1 MELFEK
7 PRIEKV
13 VFEVDDI
20 VTASFSDPTETV
32 TGSTPEEGQD
42 ED

>member
-13 VFEVDDI
+13 VFEADDI
-20 VTASFSDPTETV
+20 LTTSPT
-32 TGSTPEEGQD
+32 TGDTDDDDDTTGAPSEE
-42 ED
+42 